1 MSNKPTPVPGRVI
14 PGRKDFMGYA
24 LKIIRT
30 EITEYYTAANGDHV
44 SITISPDDS
53 ATLII
58 CRPVNNKLA
67 FQQTYKTR
75 RGALIAMHKKCGNC
89 EFNSMTSTFRKGE

>member
-1 MSNKPTPVPGRVI
+1 MPGRVI

-24 LKIIRT
+24 FKLIRAS
-30 EITEYYTAANGDHV
+30 ITEYYTAANGDHV
-44 SITISPDDS
+44 SITVHPDDT

-58 CRPVNNKLA
+58 CRPVDNRLDVQKT
-67 FQQTYKTR
+67 FKTR
-75 RGALIAMHKKCGNC
+75 RGALIAMRRTCGKC

>member
-1 MSNKPTPVPGRVI
+1 
-14 PGRKDFMGYA
+14 MGYGF
-24 LKIIRT
+24 KIIRSS
-30 EITEYYTAANGDHV
+30 ITEYYTAENGDHV

-75 RGALIAMHKKCGNC
+75 RGALIAMHKKCGKC
-89 EFNSMTSTFRKGE
+89 DFNYMTNTFRKENT